1 MSRRDAYHDIVRR
14 ALEADGWII
23 THDPLMLQFGERNVY
38 VDMGAEMPMAAEKAG
53 RKIAIEVK
61 SFLSLSA
68 IADMESALGQFVL
81 YDFLLQEQEPSRQL
95 YLAIPERAYLAV
107 FDTIAGHRLIR
118 GRGLRIL
125 VVGENERVVKWI
137 EPDTL
142 P

>member
-61 SFLSLSA
+61 SFLSLS
-68 IADMESALGQFVL
+68 
-81 YDFLLQEQEPSRQL
+81 
-95 YLAIPERAYLAV
+95 
-107 FDTIAGHRLIR
+107 
-118 GRGLRIL
+118 
-125 VVGENERVVKWI
+125 VVY
-137 EPDTL
+137 
-142 P
+142 